1 MIRVALVD
9 DQELFR
15 AGLRFMLDKQA
26 DIEVVGEAA
35 DGEAGVDLIRE
46 TVPDVALLDV
56 RMPRLDGVEVVR
68 RLLGDDGPGIATKII
83 VLTTFAVDDA
93 TAEAIR
99 LGAAG
104 FLLKDATPDALLT
117 AIRTVAAGNAVV
129 SPDDLAALLRLE
141 SGTTHAPPAPAAFRS
156 LAPRERIVFDHVAA
170 GRTNVEIAR
179 IEFVSESTIKTQV
192 SSVLTKLGLR
202 DRVQLVIYAHQYRL
216 TGDRTAGGDSPST
229 LAP

>member
-68 RLLGDDGPGIATKII
+68 RLLGDDGPEIATKII

-93 TAEAIR
+93 TAEAVR

-104 FLLKDATPDALLT
+104 FLLKDATPDSLLT

-141 SGTTHAPPAPAAFRS
+141 SGTHAPPAPAAFRS

-202 DRVQLVIYAHQYRL
+202 DRVQLVIYAHRYRL
-216 TGDRTAGGDSPST
+216 TGDRTAGGDSPPIRAS
-229 LAP
+229 

>member
-1 MIRVALVD
+1 MIRVALID

-15 AGLRFMLDKQA
+15 AGLRFMLDRQP
-26 DIEVVGEAA
+26 DVEVVGEAA
-35 DGEAGVDLIRE
+35 DGEEGIALIERE
-46 TVPDVALLDV
+46 VPDVALLDV

-68 RLLGDDGPGIATKII
+68 RLLGGGGPRVPTRIV

-99 LGAAG
+99 LGASG

-117 AIRTVAAGNAVV
+117 AIRTVAAGIAVV

-141 SGTTHAPPAPAAFRS
+141 ARTPEPPPAPAAFRS
-156 LAPRERIVFDHVAA
+156 LAPRERIVFDHLAR
-170 GRTNVEIAR
+170 GRTNPEIAR
-179 IEFVSESTIKTQV
+179 IEFVSESTVKTQV

-202 DRVQLVIYAHQYRL
+202 DRVQLVIYAHEHRL
-216 TGDRTAGGDSPST
+216 DGRS
-229 LAP
+229 